1 MKNNTSDSIFP
12 FIKFHG
18 SLVPISF
25 AFSMDHQRVMACME
39 EPHGENQRANWIG
52 TRFWPF
58 LGTLGS
64 GEKVKFMV
72 LTDGFSCVLHC
83 AQNAAGGMREFQRV
97 QEKHSAT
104 CVVFQDLFVKVA
116 EQKSWVDRPMIA
128 DLSAGVRK
136 LLQQKMN

>member
-64 GEKVKFMV
+64 GEKVKSMV
-72 LTDGFSCVLHC
+72 LTDGFSCMLHC
-83 AQNAAGGMREFQRV
+83 AQNAAGGMREF
-97 QEKHSAT
+97 SA
-104 CVVFQDLFVKVA
+104 
-116 EQKSWVDRPMIA
+116 R
-128 DLSAGVRK
+128 AGKTFRHMRGFLGPFRK
-136 LLQQKMN
+136 GCRTKIMG